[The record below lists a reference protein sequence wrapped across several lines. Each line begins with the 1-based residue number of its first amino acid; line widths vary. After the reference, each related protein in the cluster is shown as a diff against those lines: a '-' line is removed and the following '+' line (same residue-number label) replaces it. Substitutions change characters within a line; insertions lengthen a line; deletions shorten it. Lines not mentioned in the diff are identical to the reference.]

1 MVLSSS
7 LSSGVAK
14 KWGKSY
20 EELESPI
27 DYTAGLALELNS
39 PDGYFLEASC
49 SGAVTNESGRP
60 CSQRAHAHMLRTLES
75 YRSLEFSFSFLT
87 KSPTAGKLQ
96 TWTSS
101 YNKEQWFL
109 FH

>member
-1 MVLSSS
+1 MGQVIRRT
-7 LSSGVAK
+7 
-14 KWGKSY
+14 GKPKS
-20 EELESPI
+20 
-27 DYTAGLALELNS
+27 YTAGLALELNS

-87 KSPTAGKLQ
+87 KSLTAGKLQ

-101 YNKEQWFL
+101 YNKEQWMAESKASSL
-109 FH
+109 PS